1 MAKFALL
8 KFKIKDMK
16 HTPKDWFVATR
27 FWSFPVSA
35 MPVIVATVFLLWKGY
50 DIRWLCAILA
60 LVGNVMFHA
69 AGNVLSD
76 WWDYRKGV
84 DNEKA
89 YAIPQLVFHQFE
101 PKEYLKFSAMLF
113 AVAVCIGLVLTL
125 MTGWQLLIIGGIG
138 ALLAASYAFFKFR
151 GMGDIFVFVCFG
163 VLPIIG
169 TSFVA
174 AGHVD
179 WTALVLSIPLGIFT
193 IGVLH
198 DNNTVDIATDRE
210 AGIRTLPMFFGE
222 KTSVKIYIAYMVI
235 PFVAVMVCCILGYL
249 PYLALTCL
257 LAVPVAF
264 GNINAAAEYFEKGR
278 EAMLGLDQKTAKLHM
293 IFSILLAI
301 GLLVASFL

>member
-1 MAKFALL
+1 MAKFAFL

-16 HTPKDWFVATR
+16 HTPKDWFVVTR

-50 DIRWLCAILA
+50 DIRWLCATLA

-76 WWDYRKGV
+76 WCDYRKGV

-101 PKEYLKFSAMLF
+101 PKEYLKFSAVLF
-113 AVAVCIGLVLTL
+113 AVAICIGLVLTL

-151 GMGDIFVFVCFG
+151 GMGDMFVFVCF
-163 VLPIIG
+163 
-169 TSFVA
+169 
-174 AGHVD
+174 
-179 WTALVLSIPLGIFT
+179 
-193 IGVLH
+193 GVLH

-210 AGIRTLPMFFGE
+210 AGIRTLPMLFGE

>member
-1 MAKFALL
+1 
-8 KFKIKDMK
+8 MK
-16 HTPKDWFVATR
+16 HTPKEWFVATR

-50 DIRWLCAILA
+50 DIRWICALLA

-69 AGNVLSD
+69 AGNLLSD

-101 PKEYLKFSAMLF
+101 PSEYLRFSAILF
-113 AVAVCIGLVLTL
+113 AVGICIGLVLTFL
-125 MTGWQLLIIGGIG
+125 TGWQLLIIGGIG
-138 ALLAASYAFFKFR
+138 FLLAASYSFFKFR
-151 GMGDIFVFVCFG
+151 ALGDIFVFVCFG

-174 AGHVD
+174 AGQID
-179 WTALVLSIPLGIFT
+179 WSALVLSIPLGIFT

-198 DNNTVDIATDRE
+198 DNNTVDIATDKE
-210 AGIRTLPMFFGE
+210 AGIKTLPMIFGE
-222 KTSVKIYIAYMVI
+222 KTSVKIYIAYMII
-235 PFVAVMVCCILGYL
+235 PFVAVIVSCILGWL
-249 PYLALTCL
+249 PWLALACL
-257 LAVPVAF
+257 LAAPVAL
-264 GNINAAAEYFEKGR
+264 GNIKAAAAYFTKGR

-293 IFSILLAI
+293 IFCIFLAI
-301 GLLVASFL
+301 GILIASFI